1 MSVSGEVSLTEDQQ
15 SSGGNSLRP
24 LRASIPIVLLCLM
37 VAGRYVPQLWQDG
50 PSMTWA
56 FASFG
61 PTLAGLALLLI
72 WWPFLSRASRRERLL
87 GFLGAIVSIVL
98 ASMLL
103 HETMRGLIPV
113 ITLPIALAGFGVG
126 MVLTSGWLTE
136 KRTLLGVLCCLLAGG
151 STALLRNEGAW
162 GSFAFDLH
170 WRFSPTPEEQ
180 FLQEM
185 ARRDA
190 GSVAVISDVDTEA
203 LAKPAQW
210 PGFRG
215 AGRLGVQQ
223 GVKFSA
229 DWQANP
235 PQEKWRTKVGPGW
248 SSFAVSGNFLYT
260 QEQRGENEAVVCY
273 SADSGQQ
280 VWARSVES
288 RFFEALGGLGPRAT
302 PTLHQGAVYSLGAE
316 GLLLRLDAVTGD
328 LQWQVDLRKEANRA
342 PPMWG
347 FSSSPLVFAD
357 TVVVYAGGKDDQGV
371 LAFDLESGKL
381 RWNAPAGPMSYGSLQ
396 VIAPLGRELI
406 GLLSDVGLQTY
417 DPTAGKADFNY
428 EWKHTGYRALQ
439 PLFLD
444 DSRLLIPTGMGAG
457 TRLVKLTE
465 SGGTIEGEQ
474 LWTSR
479 RLKPDYSDV
488 LVHKGNVYG
497 FDNSVFAS
505 IKIEDGSLNWKG
517 GRYGKGQALLLADSD
532 LILVITEEGELVL
545 VEANPDKHVEL
556 GRVQALDGRTW
567 NHPVVVGTKLFV
579 RNAAEAVCYE
589 LTPAAETP

>member
-1 MSVSGEVSLTEDQQ
+1 MSVSGEISLAGEKE
-15 SSGGNSLRP
+15 SGGVTSLRP

-37 VAGRYVPQLWQDG
+37 IAARFVPQLWEDG

-61 PTLAGLALLLI
+61 PTLAGLALLVV
-72 WWPFLSRASRRERLL
+72 WWPFLSRASLRERVF
-87 GFLGAIVSIVL
+87 GFSGAIVSIVI
-98 ASMLL
+98 ASTVL

-113 ITLPIALAGFGVG
+113 ITLPVALAGFGFG
-126 MVLTSGWLTE
+126 MVVTSGWLSE
-136 KRTLLGVLCCLLAGG
+136 KRTLVGVLCCLLAGC
-151 STALLRNEGAW
+151 STALLRNQGAW

-170 WRFSPTPEEQ
+170 SRFSPTPEQQ
-180 FLQEM
+180 FLEDM
-185 ARRDA
+185 AGRDA
-190 GSVAVISDVDTEA
+190 DTVSELSAADTEA
-203 LAKPAQW
+203 LTKPAEW

-215 AGRLGVQQ
+215 ADRLGVQQ
-223 GVKFSA
+223 GAKFSA
-229 DWQANP
+229 DWDANP
-235 PQEKWRTKVGPGW
+235 PREKWRIRVGPGW
-248 SSFAVSGNFLYT
+248 SSFAVAGNLLYT
-260 QEQRGENEAVVCY
+260 QEQRGEDEAVVCY
-273 SADSGQQ
+273 SAESGQE
-280 VWARSVES
+280 VWATSVES

-302 PTLHQGAVYSLGAE
+302 PTLHDGAVYSLGAE
-316 GLLLRLDAVTGD
+316 GYLLRLDAATGD
-328 LQWQVDLRKEANRA
+328 VAWEVDLRIEAKRA

-347 FSSSPLVFAD
+347 FSSSPLVFDD
-357 TVVVYAGGKDDQGV
+357 TIVVYAGGKGDQGV

-396 VIAPLGRELI
+396 VIAPLGRELV
-406 GLLSDVGLQTY
+406 GLLTDVGLQTY
-417 DPTAGKADFNY
+417 DPATGKADFEY

-439 PLFLD
+439 PLLLD
-444 DSRLLIPTGMGAG
+444 GSRLLIPTGMGAG

-465 SGGTIEGEQ
+465 SVDTIEGEE

-488 LVHKGNVYG
+488 LVHKGHVYG

-505 IKIEDGSLNWKG
+505 INLEDGQLNWKG

-545 VEANPDKHVEL
+545 LETNPEKHTEL
-556 GRVQALDGRTW
+556 GRLQALDGRTW
-567 NHPVVVGTKLFV
+567 NHPVVVGNKLYV

-589 LTPAAETP
+589 LPLVNETP